1 MSLERTAP
9 DEYFTDFDPEAMA
22 KKLFAK
28 MQQAKETVTE
38 AAESAA
44 EATAEAAGSAAET
57 VAQQAKEVADGNA

>member
-38 AAESAA
+38 VAAEAAESAA
-44 EATAEAAGSAAET
+44 ESAAET
-57 VAQQAKEVADGNA
+57 VAQQAEEVADGNA